1 MSAEKS
7 LYERL
12 GGAKGIAGIAAEL
25 WLNHTRNPLI
35 RQRYVNSDPE
45 KVKQLVREMLGA
57 GTGGPETYT
66 GKSMLDAHR
75 GMNIS
80 EQEFNTVVDDMMDA
94 LAKNGVG
101 PREKDEILSIMWSMR
116 KEIVHV

>member
-12 GGAKGIAGIAAEL
+12 GGAKGIAGIADDL
-25 WLNHTRNPLI
+25 WLNHTRNPLVL
-35 RQRYVNSDPE
+35 QRYVNSDPE
-45 KVKQLVREMLGA
+45 KVKRLVREMLGA

-94 LAKNGVG
+94 LAKNGIG
-101 PREKDEILSIMWSMR
+101 QREKDEILSIMWSMR